1 MNKSLSKRMLKYIGC
16 ILAVLS
22 ASTAFVSCE
31 EESLTIGEDVIGG
44 DPFTT
49 DKASYDVFAYNRQIE
64 AVQTNRMPIYQ
75 VGTFTDPVYG
85 RTESTITSQL
95 QLATTNPIFGDFPQ
109 EDEVNPEN
117 ERVTEVILYIPY
129 LQKSG
134 ADRDRDGVIDLLD
147 FDADDP
153 NSDSDGDGVSDNT
166 ERLLGTDPLNPD
178 TDGDGIDDDEDTD
191 TAVNRF
197 PKRVAL
203 DSIFGNRD
211 TPFNLRVQRSTFFLR
226 DLDPDSNF
234 QSAQEYY
241 STQQFSPDFVG
252 ETIFDGQMT
261 ISDEEILIF
270 PEDDPDTE
278 EDESENAPQKIQPG
292 IRVNLDPAFFQQNIL
307 DKEGQSELLSQ
318 QNFKE
323 YLRGLHLS
331 VETADDELLFIFD
344 LTDANITINYE
355 YDKLVDG
362 EDVTEEKTYQINF
375 LTGGSN
381 TAPIQ
386 GNAVNTFVNE
396 AYPQSITDGLD
407 TGENASRIYL
417 KGGAGTFARINLF
430 EPGNGEAVINQ
441 IKANNWIINEANLV
455 FYIDRDALSAGNV
468 EEPPRLYIYNA
479 ENNNPLYNFVTDQS
493 TTDSALGVLLNHDG
507 FLEKSEDGRGLKY
520 TIRIT
525 EHINNIILRDSP
537 NATLGL
543 AVTSDIR
550 TRSQRSSRLSSG
562 DTGDVPLM
570 SIVNPLGTVLYGS
583 NVPAGEAKKL
593 KLEIFYTETS
603 N

>member
-1 MNKSLSKRMLKYIGC
+1 MNKSLLKKMFKYIVPA
-16 ILAVLS
+16 LAVLL
-22 ASTAFVSCE
+22 AFPSLVSCE

-49 DKASYDVFAYNRQIE
+49 NKASYDVFAYNRKIE
-64 AVQTNRMPIYQ
+64 AVQTNRMPVYQ
-75 VGTFTDPVYG
+75 VGTFNDPVYG
-85 RTESTITSQL
+85 RTTSTITSQL
-95 QLATTNPIFGDFPQ
+95 QLASANPIFGDFPQ

-117 ERVTEVILYIPY
+117 ETVTEVILYIPY
-129 LQKSG
+129 LQNGS
-134 ADRDRDGVIDLLD
+134 ADRDLDGVINEL
-147 FDADDP
+147 DADPEDP
-153 NSDSDGDGVSDNT
+153 NSDTDGDGVADNT

-178 TDGDGIDDDEDTD
+178 TDGDGVDDDEDTD

-197 PKRVAL
+197 PKRVDL
-203 DSIFGNRD
+203 DSIFGDREV
-211 TPFNLRVQRSTFFLR
+211 PFNFRVQRSTFFLR
-226 DLDPDSNF
+226 DLDPGSNF
-234 QSAQEYY
+234 ESAQEYY
-241 STQQFSPDFVG
+241 STQQFSPDFIG
-252 ETIFDGQMT
+252 ETIFDGEVS

-278 EDESENAPQKIQPG
+278 EDESENAPERIQPG
-292 IRVNLDPAFFQQNIL
+292 IRVNLDPAFFQQFIL

-331 VETADDELLFIFD
+331 VTPGADELLLIFN
-344 LTDANITINYE
+344 LTSANITINYQ
-355 YDKLVDG
+355 YDKLVEG
-362 EDVTEEKTYQINF
+362 ESVTEEKSYQINF
-375 LTGGSN
+375 LTGGTNSQ
-381 TAPIQ
+381 PIQ

-430 EPGNGEAVINQ
+430 DPNNGEAVINQ

-468 EEPPRLYIYNA
+468 VEPPRLYLYNA
-479 ENNNPLYNFVTDQS
+479 ETNNPLYNFVTDQS
-493 TTDSALGVLLNHDG
+493 ITDSALGVLLNHDG

-525 EHINNIILRDSP
+525 EHINNIILRDSA

-550 TRSQRSSRLSSG
+550 TRSQRSSRLGGG

-583 NVPAGEAKKL
+583 NVPSGDSKKL
-593 KLEIFYTETS
+593 KLEIFYTET
-603 N
+603 NN

>member
-1 MNKSLSKRMLKYIGC
+1 
-16 ILAVLS
+16 
-22 ASTAFVSCE
+22 
-31 EESLTIGEDVIGG
+31 
-44 DPFTT
+44 
-49 DKASYDVFAYNRQIE
+49 
-64 AVQTNRMPIYQ
+64 VQTNRMPVYQ
-75 VGTFTDPVYG
+75 VGTFIDPVYG
-85 RTESTITSQL
+85 RTESTITSQV
-95 QLATTNPIFGDFPQ
+95 QLSSTNPIFGDFPQ

-117 ERVTEVILYIPY
+117 ETVTEVILYIPY
-129 LQKSG
+129 LQNGS
-134 ADRDRDGVIDLLD
+134 ADRDLDGVIDELD
-147 FDADDP
+147 VDAEDP
-153 NSDSDGDGVSDNT
+153 NSDTDGDGVADNT

-197 PKRVAL
+197 PKRVDL
-203 DSIFGNRD
+203 DSIFGDRD
-211 TPFNLRVQRSTFFLR
+211 APFNFRVQRSTFFLR
-226 DLDPDSNF
+226 DLDPGSNF
-234 QSAQEYY
+234 ESAQEYY

-252 ETIFDGQMT
+252 ETIFDGEVT
-261 ISDEEILIF
+261 ISDEEMLIF

-278 EDESENAPQKIQPG
+278 EDESENAPQRIQPG
-292 IRVNLDPAFFQQNIL
+292 IRVNLDPAFFQQFIL

-331 VETADDELLFIFD
+331 VTPGADELLLIFN
-344 LTDANITINYE
+344 LTAANITINYE
-355 YDKLVDG
+355 YDKQVEG
-362 EDVTEEKTYQINF
+362 EAVTEE
-375 LTGGSN
+375 
-381 TAPIQ
+381 
-386 GNAVNTFVNE
+386 NAVNTFVNE
-396 AYPQSITDGLD
+396 AYPPGITDGLD

-430 EPGNGEAVINQ
+430 DPNNGEAVINQ

-468 EEPPRLYIYNA
+468 VEPPRLYIYNA
-479 ENNNPLYNFVTDQS
+479 ETNNPLYNFVTDQS
-493 TTDSALGVLLNHDG
+493 ITDSALGVLLNHDG

-525 EHINNIILRDSP
+525 EHINNIILRDSA

-550 TRSQRSSRLSSG
+550 TRSQRSSRLGGG

-583 NVPAGEAKKL
+583 NVPSGESKKL
-593 KLEIFYTETS
+593 KLEIFYTET
-603 N
+603 NN

>member
-1 MNKSLSKRMLKYIGC
+1 MNKSLLERMFKYIVPA
-16 ILAVLS
+16 LAVLL
-22 ASTAFVSCE
+22 AFPALVSCE

-49 DKASYDVFAYNRQIE
+49 DKASYDVFAYNRKIE
-64 AVQTNRMPIYQ
+64 AVQTNRMPVYQ
-75 VGTFTDPVYG
+75 VGTFIDPVYG
-85 RTESTITSQL
+85 RTESTITSQV
-95 QLATTNPIFGDFPQ
+95 QLSSTNPIFGDFPQ

-117 ERVTEVILYIPY
+117 ETVTEVILYIPY
-129 LQKSG
+129 LQNGS
-134 ADRDRDGVIDLLD
+134 ADRDLDGVIDELD
-147 FDADDP
+147 VDAEDP
-153 NSDSDGDGVSDNT
+153 NSDTDGDGVADNT

-197 PKRVAL
+197 PKRVDL
-203 DSIFGNRD
+203 DSIFGDRD
-211 TPFNLRVQRSTFFLR
+211 APFNFRVQRSTFFLR
-226 DLDPDSNF
+226 DLDPGSNF
-234 QSAQEYY
+234 ESAQEYY

-252 ETIFDGQMT
+252 ETIFDGEVT
-261 ISDEEILIF
+261 ISDEEMLIF

-278 EDESENAPQKIQPG
+278 EDESENAPQRIQPG
-292 IRVNLDPAFFQQNIL
+292 IRVNLDPAFFQQFIL

-331 VETADDELLFIFD
+331 VTPGADELLLIFN
-344 LTDANITINYE
+344 LTAANITINYE
-355 YDKLVDG
+355 YDKQVEG
-362 EDVTEEKTYQINF
+362 EAVTEEKSYQINF
-375 LTGGSN
+375 LTGGTNSQ
-381 TAPIQ
+381 PIQ

-396 AYPQSITDGLD
+396 AYPPGITDGLD

-430 EPGNGEAVINQ
+430 DPNNGEAVINQ

-468 EEPPRLYIYNA
+468 VEPPRLYIYNA
-479 ENNNPLYNFVTDQS
+479 ETNNPLYNFVTDQS
-493 TTDSALGVLLNHDG
+493 ITDSALGVLLNHDG

-525 EHINNIILRDSP
+525 EHINNIILRDSA

-550 TRSQRSSRLSSG
+550 TRSQRSSRLGGG

-583 NVPAGEAKKL
+583 NVPSGESKKL
-593 KLEIFYTETS
+593 KLEIFYTET
-603 N
+603 NN

>member
-1 MNKSLSKRMLKYIGC
+1 MNKSLLERMFKYIVPA
-16 ILAVLS
+16 LAVLL
-22 ASTAFVSCE
+22 AFPALVSCE

-49 DKASYDVFAYNRQIE
+49 DKASYDVFAYNRKIE
-64 AVQTNRMPIYQ
+64 AVQTNRMPVYQ
-75 VGTFTDPVYG
+75 VGTFIDPVYG
-85 RTESTITSQL
+85 RTESTITSQV
-95 QLATTNPIFGDFPQ
+95 QLSSTNPIFGDFPQ

-117 ERVTEVILYIPY
+117 ETVTEVILYIPY
-129 LQKSG
+129 LQNGS
-134 ADRDRDGVIDLLD
+134 ADRDLDGVIDEL
-147 FDADDP
+147 DADPEDP
-153 NSDSDGDGVSDNT
+153 NSDTDGDGVADNT

-197 PKRVAL
+197 PKRVDL
-203 DSIFGNRD
+203 DSIFGDRD
-211 TPFNLRVQRSTFFLR
+211 VPFNFRVQRSTFFLR
-226 DLDPDSNF
+226 DLDPGSNF
-234 QSAQEYY
+234 ESAQEYY

-252 ETIFDGQMT
+252 ETIFDGEVT

-278 EDESENAPQKIQPG
+278 EDESENAPQRIQPG
-292 IRVNLDPAFFQQNIL
+292 IRVNLDPAFFQQFIL

-331 VETADDELLFIFD
+331 VTPGADELLLIFN
-344 LTDANITINYE
+344 LTAANITINYE
-355 YDKLVDG
+355 YDKQVEG
-362 EDVTEEKTYQINF
+362 EAVTEEKSYQINF
-375 LTGGSN
+375 LTGGTNSQ
-381 TAPIQ
+381 PIQ

-396 AYPQSITDGLD
+396 AYPPGITDGLD

-430 EPGNGEAVINQ
+430 DPNNGEAVINQ

-468 EEPPRLYIYNA
+468 VEPPRLYIYNA
-479 ENNNPLYNFVTDQS
+479 ETNNPLYNFVTDQS
-493 TTDSALGVLLNHDG
+493 ITDSALGVLLNHDG

-525 EHINNIILRDSP
+525 EHINNIILRDSA

-550 TRSQRSSRLSSG
+550 TRSQRSSRLGGG

-583 NVPAGEAKKL
+583 NVPSGESKKL
-593 KLEIFYTETS
+593 KLEIFYTET
-603 N
+603 NN

>member
-1 MNKSLSKRMLKYIGC
+1 MFKYIVPA
-16 ILAVLS
+16 LAVLL
-22 ASTAFVSCE
+22 AFPSLVSCE

-49 DKASYDVFAYNRQIE
+49 NKASYDVFAYNRKIE
-64 AVQTNRMPIYQ
+64 AVQTNRMPVYQ
-75 VGTFTDPVYG
+75 VGTFNDPVYG
-85 RTESTITSQL
+85 RTTSTITSQL
-95 QLATTNPIFGDFPQ
+95 QLASANPIFGDFPQ

-117 ERVTEVILYIPY
+117 ETVTEVILYIPY
-129 LQKSG
+129 LQNGS
-134 ADRDRDGVIDLLD
+134 ADRDLDGVINEL
-147 FDADDP
+147 DADPEDP
-153 NSDSDGDGVSDNT
+153 NSDTDGDGVADNT

-178 TDGDGIDDDEDTD
+178 TDGDGVDDDEDTD

-197 PKRVAL
+197 PKRVDL
-203 DSIFGNRD
+203 DSIFGDREV
-211 TPFNLRVQRSTFFLR
+211 PFNFRVQRSTFFLR
-226 DLDPDSNF
+226 DLDPGSNF
-234 QSAQEYY
+234 ESAQEYY
-241 STQQFSPDFVG
+241 STQQFSPDFIG
-252 ETIFDGQMT
+252 ETIFDGEVS

-278 EDESENAPQKIQPG
+278 EDESENAPERIQPG
-292 IRVNLDPAFFQQNIL
+292 IRVNLDPAFFQQFIL

-331 VETADDELLFIFD
+331 VTPGADELLLIFN
-344 LTDANITINYE
+344 LTSANITINYQ
-355 YDKLVDG
+355 YDKLVEG
-362 EDVTEEKTYQINF
+362 ESVTEEKSYQINF
-375 LTGGSN
+375 LTGGTNSQ
-381 TAPIQ
+381 PIQ

-430 EPGNGEAVINQ
+430 DPNNGEAVINQ

-468 EEPPRLYIYNA
+468 VEPPRLYLYNA
-479 ENNNPLYNFVTDQS
+479 ETNNPLYNFVTDQS
-493 TTDSALGVLLNHDG
+493 ITDSALGVLLNHDG

-525 EHINNIILRDSP
+525 EHINNIILRDSA

-550 TRSQRSSRLSSG
+550 TRSQRSSRLGGG

-583 NVPAGEAKKL
+583 NVPSGDSKKL
-593 KLEIFYTETS
+593 KLEIFYTET
-603 N
+603 NN